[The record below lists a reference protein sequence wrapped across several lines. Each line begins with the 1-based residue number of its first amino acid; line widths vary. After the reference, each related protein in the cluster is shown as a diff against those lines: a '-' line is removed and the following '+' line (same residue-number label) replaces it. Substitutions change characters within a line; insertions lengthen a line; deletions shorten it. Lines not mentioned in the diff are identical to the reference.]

1 MTEKRHIPGF
11 VYKLMLLAATII
23 WGFAFVV
30 MKDAVDVLPPAQLIG
45 VRFFLTGLLMA
56 AVFHRSLAGTLNG
69 PCLKAGLVLAA
80 VTFLAF
86 WVQTVGLADT
96 TPGKNAFLT
105 ATYCVIVPF
114 MLWVVKAGLVLAAV
128 TFLAFWVQT
137 VGLADTT
144 PGKNAFLTAT
154 YCVIVPFMLW
164 VVAGKRPTLANV
176 GAAGMCI
183 VGIGLVSLTTSSLSF
198 EFGDAMTLLCAVF
211 FAAQI
216 IAISRYSEHF
226 NVLALTVYQFLF
238 GGLMGLV
245 VGALTEPAPNLAAL
259 TPEFAFNLFYLVVFA
274 SGLCYLFQNVGLAH
288 VSPAQGSLLLSLE
301 SVFGVLASVLFYGE
315 VVMWG
320 SPTSLRPKGRFCCRW
335 NRSSACWPACCS
347 TARWLRGAWPR
358 ASSSSSPPF

>member
-56 AVFHRSLAGTLNG
+56 AVFHRSLKGALNG
-69 PCLKAGLVLAA
+69 PCLKAGLVLAV

-114 MLWVVKAGLVLAAV
+114 MLWA
-128 TFLAFWVQT
+128 
-137 VGLADTT
+137 
-144 PGKNAFLTAT
+144 
-154 YCVIVPFMLW
+154 
-164 VVAGKRPTLANV
+164 VAGKRPTFANV
-176 GAAGMCI
+176 GAAALCI
-183 VGIGLVSLTTSSLSF
+183 TGIGLVSLTAGSLAF

-216 IAISRYSEHF
+216 IAIARYSKRF
-226 NVLALTVYQFLF
+226 DVLALTVYQFLF
-238 GGLMGLV
+238 GGIAGLV
-245 VGALTEPAPNLAAL
+245 VGALTERPSRRN
-259 TPEFAFNLFYLVVFA
+259 
-274 SGLCYLFQNVGLAH
+274 
-288 VSPAQGSLLLSLE
+288 SPSTCSTSWCSPRGCATSSRT
-301 SVFGVLASVLFYGE
+301 
-315 VVMWG
+315 WG
-320 SPTSLRPKGRFCCRW
+320 SSTCRRPRGRFCCPW
-335 NRSSACWPACCS
+335 NRFSACWPACCS
-347 TARWLRGAWPR
+347 TARWSPGAWR
-358 ASSSSSPPF
+358 SVSSSFSPPS

>member
-114 MLWVVKAGLVLAAV
+114 MLWVV
-128 TFLAFWVQT
+128 
-137 VGLADTT
+137 
-144 PGKNAFLTAT
+144 
-154 YCVIVPFMLW
+154 
-164 VVAGKRPTLANV
+164 AGKRPTLANV

-183 VGIGLVSLTTSSLSF
+183 VGIGLVSLTNSSLSF

-238 GGLMGLV
+238 GGLMGRRTWRL
-245 VGALTEPAPNLAAL
+245 
-259 TPEFAFNLFYLVVFA
+259 
-274 SGLCYLFQNVGLAH
+274 SRRS
-288 VSPAQGSLLLSLE
+288 SPSTCSTSWCLPRGCAISSR
-301 SVFGVLASVLFYGE
+301 
-315 VVMWG
+315 MWG

>member
-114 MLWVVKAGLVLAAV
+114 MLWVV
-128 TFLAFWVQT
+128 
-137 VGLADTT
+137 
-144 PGKNAFLTAT
+144 
-154 YCVIVPFMLW
+154 
-164 VVAGKRPTLANV
+164 AGKRPTLANV

-211 FAAQI
+211 FA
-216 IAISRYSEHF
+216 
-226 NVLALTVYQFLF
+226 
-238 GGLMGLV
+238 
-245 VGALTEPAPNLAAL
+245 
-259 TPEFAFNLFYLVVFA
+259 
-274 SGLCYLFQNVGLAH
+274 C
-288 VSPAQGSLLLSLE
+288 
-301 SVFGVLASVLFYGE
+301 
-315 VVMWG
+315 
-320 SPTSLRPKGRFCCRW
+320 
-335 NRSSACWPACCS
+335 
-347 TARWLRGAWPR
+347 
-358 ASSSSSPPF
+358 

>member
-56 AVFHRSLAGTLNG
+56 AVFHRSLKGALNG
-69 PCLKAGLVLAA
+69 PCLKAGLVLAV

-114 MLWVVKAGLVLAAV
+114 MLWA
-128 TFLAFWVQT
+128 
-137 VGLADTT
+137 
-144 PGKNAFLTAT
+144 
-154 YCVIVPFMLW
+154 
-164 VVAGKRPTLANV
+164 VAGKRPTFANV
-176 GAAGMCI
+176 GAAALCI
-183 VGIGLVSLTTSSLSF
+183 TGIGLVSLTAGSLAF

-216 IAISRYSEHF
+216 IAIARYSKRF
-226 NVLALTVYQFLF
+226 DVLALTVYQFLF
-238 GGLMGLV
+238 GGIAGLV

-259 TPEFAFNLFYLVVFA
+259 TPEFAFNLFYLGAV
-274 SGLCYLFQNVGLAH
+274 
-288 VSPAQGSLLLSLE
+288 LSLPE
-301 SVFGVLASVLFYGE
+301 CGTRPRVAGPGVASAVPGIGLRRAGQRAVLRRGGYRAH
-315 VVMWG
+315 G
-320 SPTSLRPKGRFCCRW
+320 SRFRPHFRRHPDKRAGTGAGKERKAPKGGRI
-335 NRSSACWPACCS
+335 
-347 TARWLRGAWPR
+347 ARCP
-358 ASSSSSPPF
+358 

>member
-1 MTEKRHIPGF
+1 MEKKRHIPRELPGF
-11 VYKLMLLAATII
+11 AYKLMLLAATII

-69 PCLKAGLVLAA
+69 PCLKAGLVLGA

-114 MLWVVKAGLVLAAV
+114 MLWG
-128 TFLAFWVQT
+128 
-137 VGLADTT
+137 
-144 PGKNAFLTAT
+144 
-154 YCVIVPFMLW
+154 
-164 VVAGKRPTLANV
+164 VAGKRPTLANL
-176 GAAGMCI
+176 GAAFLCI
-183 VGIGLVSLTTSSLSF
+183 AGIGLVSLSAGAFTM

-216 IAISRYSEHF
+216 IAISRYSERF

-238 GGLMGLV
+238 GGLMGLAT
-245 VGALTEPAPNLAAL
+245 GALTEPAPNLAAL
-259 TPEFAFNLFYLVVFA
+259 TPEFAFNLFYLVAFA

-315 VVMWG
+315 LV
-320 SPTSLRPKGRFCCRW
+320 TGRMALGFVLIFIAILLSELAPG
-335 NRSSACWPACCS
+335 RSKARGRAEAPDEQLPADDE
-347 TARWLRGAWPR
+347 LDF
-358 ASSSSSPPF
+358 AS

>member
-1 MTEKRHIPGF
+1 
-11 VYKLMLLAATII
+11 
-23 WGFAFVV
+23 
-30 MKDAVDVLPPAQLIG
+30 
-45 VRFFLTGLLMA
+45 
-56 AVFHRSLAGTLNG
+56 
-69 PCLKAGLVLAA
+69 
-80 VTFLAF
+80 
-86 WVQTVGLADT
+86 
-96 TPGKNAFLT
+96 
-105 ATYCVIVPF
+105 
-114 MLWVVKAGLVLAAV
+114 
-128 TFLAFWVQT
+128 
-137 VGLADTT
+137 
-144 PGKNAFLTAT
+144 
-154 YCVIVPFMLW
+154 MLW

-183 VGIGLVSLTTSSLSF
+183 VGIGLVSLTNSSLSF

-315 VVMWG
+315 VITGRMAAGFVLIFAAILISELAPARAKREKRPETNEPLGILG
-320 SPTSLRPKGRFCCRW
+320 SRNVPIANEDDAEPVA
-335 NRSSACWPACCS
+335 NP
-347 TARWLRGAWPR
+347 
-358 ASSSSSPPF
+358 

>member
-114 MLWVVKAGLVLAAV
+114 MLWA
-128 TFLAFWVQT
+128 
-137 VGLADTT
+137 
-144 PGKNAFLTAT
+144 
-154 YCVIVPFMLW
+154 
-164 VVAGKRPTLANV
+164 VAGKRPTFANV
-176 GAAGMCI
+176 GAAALCI
-183 VGIGLVSLTTSSLSF
+183 TGIGLVSLTAGSLAF

-216 IAISRYSEHF
+216 IAIARYSKRF
-226 NVLALTVYQFLF
+226 DVLALTVYQFLF
-238 GGLMGLV
+238 GGIAGLV

-315 VVMWG
+315 VVTGRMAVG
-320 SPTSLRPKGRFCCRW
+320 FVLIFAAILISELAPTRAKREKHPKTSESSDAPKS
-335 NRSSACWPACCS
+335 RSIPIVDEDDSD
-347 TARWLRGAWPR
+347 LV
-358 ASSSSSPPF
+358 ASS